1 MPRSTIPAAL
11 AAAVAAVTV
20 TVLPGAAG
28 AVASTTAPSTT
39 TPSTTTPSEPGPG
52 LERACLR
59 IPNIETRT
67 ANLVERLQGDATVRG
82 SLLWLQAQI
91 DKAAA
96 RNRQDLVEVLQN
108 RLAVRQQTLEVLQ
121 LRQQSL
127 PQLRQFCIERG
138 VAI

>member
-1 MPRSTIPAAL
+1 MKRSMIHTGILAATV
-11 AAAVAAVTV
+11 AAAVA
-20 TVLPGAAG
+20 VLPGTAG
-28 AVASTTAPSTT
+28 AAAPTTAPA
-39 TPSTTTPSEPGPG
+39 EPGPR

-67 ANLVERLQGDATVRG
+67 ANLIERLQGDATVRG

-91 DKAAA
+91 DRAAA

-121 LRQQSL
+121 LRQAEL
-127 PQLRQFCIERG
+127 PQLRQFCIDRG

>member
-1 MPRSTIPAAL
+1 MTRSIIPAGAIAAIV
-11 AAAVAAVTV
+11 AAAIA
-20 TVLPGAAG
+20 VLPGTANAA
-28 AVASTTAPSTT
+28 APATTPTAAPSD
-39 TPSTTTPSEPGPG
+39 PGPR

-67 ANLVERLQGDATVRG
+67 ANLIERLQGDATVRG

-91 DKAAA
+91 DRAAA
-96 RNRQDLVEVLQN
+96 LNRQDLVEVLEN

-121 LRQQSL
+121 LRQQNL
-127 PQLRQFCIERG
+127 PAMRQFCVDRG

>member
-1 MPRSTIPAAL
+1 MKRSMIPVGAL
-11 AAAVAAVTV
+11 ATAVAAVVVAVMPATAS
-20 TVLPGAAG
+20 AA
-28 AVASTTAPSTT
+28 APTAAPD
-39 TPSTTTPSEPGPG
+39 EPGPR

-67 ANLVERLQGDATVRG
+67 TNLIQRLQGDATVRG

-91 DKAAA
+91 DKATS

-121 LRQQSL
+121 LRLESL
-127 PQLRQFCIERG
+127 PELRQFCIDRG

>member
-1 MPRSTIPAAL
+1 MTRSIIPAGAIAAIV
-11 AAAVAAVTV
+11 AAAIA
-20 TVLPGAAG
+20 VLPGTANAA
-28 AVASTTAPSTT
+28 APATTPTAAPSD
-39 TPSTTTPSEPGPG
+39 PGPR

-67 ANLVERLQGDATVRG
+67 ANLIERLQGDATVRG

-91 DKAAA
+91 DRAAA
-96 RNRQDLVEVLQN
+96 VNRQDLVEVLEN

-121 LRQQSL
+121 LRQQNL
-127 PQLRQFCIERG
+127 PAMRQFCVDRG